1 MDTKIQL
8 VTFGCGCFWCSEA
21 IFRRVRGVSK
31 VTSGYAGGNEPSPTY
46 ERVSAH
52 TTGHAEVVQM
62 EFDPKEISYEQLLE
76 IFFGTHDPT
85 TRNRQGG
92 DVGPQYRSIILYHN
106 QEQKKTAESVKAK
119 LGKENVFGKPIV
131 TEIEPLTTFYPA
143 EQYHRDY
150 YEKNRTQAYCQVV
163 IDPKVA
169 KFRQKFSSLLKAE

>member
-1 MDTKIQL
+1 
-8 VTFGCGCFWCSEA
+8 
-21 IFRRVRGVSK
+21 
-31 VTSGYAGGNEPSPTY
+31 
-46 ERVSAH
+46 
-52 TTGHAEVVQM
+52 M